1 MLPESLRLSF
11 IVDESKRP
19 KHVIFIGLDGMRY
32 DYLEHYPL
40 PHIKSLIE
48 NGVSLRNAITSNFPA
63 ATAPGFA
70 SLSTGVVSRK
80 HGIYASNEWY
90 DKKTGKLRYF
100 YDEQQGKL
108 DLKAPTLGDAVKTEN
123 PEAKVV
129 SVSTKDRPALL
140 LAGENADIVVYS
152 YRRKHSTKEQVAQGR
167 TREAVS
173 GAGVH
178 GNYYCW
184 VERPNYQLPAYLED
198 RRLIRN
204 VDWRGPGFHHP
215 NIDVRYTPMVDN
227 FVMDAALDLIR
238 NEQPYLTF
246 VAMESVDHDA
256 QAYSMDSSEVM
267 ASLETIDTGVGHLIQ
282 LLKEIDWYEDTL
294 IVISADHAMARKP
307 KCVSVMDELEK
318 IGFHDIIENILYV
331 FTGESGG
338 LYLKD
343 TSPPIV
349 ERTIHVIQD
358 MPHINGAWH
367 KSDPDAPRFIRR
379 ANFDRAPDI
388 LIIPQADAVTV
399 PASYENPVYLYGH
412 GCPYPADSNIIMV
425 FSGAGVKKLGTI
437 GEHMDL
443 SSQKL
448 FTDEDVENLP
458 EQIDVVPTMKR
469 IMGLPISSK
478 KNR

>member
-1 MLPESLRLSF
+1 MLHKNFFHQNGE
-11 IVDESKRP
+11 
-19 KHVIFIGLDGMRY
+19 KHKAY
-32 DYLEHYPL
+32 
-40 PHIKSLIE
+40 
-48 NGVSLRNAITSNFPA
+48 
-63 ATAPGFA
+63 
-70 SLSTGVVSRK
+70 
-80 HGIYASNEWY
+80 
-90 DKKTGKLRYF
+90 KLRA
-100 YDEQQGKL
+100 KL
-108 DLKAPTLGDAVKTEN
+108 RMVY
-123 PEAKVV
+123 
-129 SVSTKDRPALL
+129 LL
-140 LAGENADIVVYS
+140 II
-152 YRRKHSTKEQVAQGR
+152 
-167 TREAVS
+167 
-173 GAGVH
+173 
-178 GNYYCW
+178 
-184 VERPNYQLPAYLED
+184 P
-198 RRLIRN
+198 
-204 VDWRGPGFHHP
+204 
-215 NIDVRYTPMVDN
+215 
-227 FVMDAALDLIR
+227 
-238 NEQPYLTF
+238 
-246 VAMESVDHDA
+246 
-256 QAYSMDSSEVM
+256 
-267 ASLETIDTGVGHLIQ
+267 
-282 LLKEIDWYEDTL
+282 
-294 IVISADHAMARKP
+294 
-307 KCVSVMDELEK
+307 VMDELEK

-448 FTDEDVENLP
+448 FTDEEVENLP

-469 IMGLPISSK
+469 IMGLPISSEK
-478 KNR
+478 GDR

>member
-11 IVDESKRP
+11 IVDETKRP

-70 SLSTGVVSRK
+70 SLGTGVVSRK

-108 DLKAPTLGDAVKTEN
+108 DLKAPTLCDEVKTVN

-140 LAGENADIVVYS
+140 LAGENADIVAYS

-178 GNYYCW
+178 EDYYCW
-184 VERPNYQLPAYLED
+184 VERPNYQLPAYLKD

-267 ASLETIDTGVGHLIQ
+267 TSLETIDTGVGRLIQ

-294 IVISADHAMARKP
+294 VVISA
-307 KCVSVMDELEK
+307 E
-318 IGFHDIIENILYV
+318 
-331 FTGESGG
+331 
-338 LYLKD
+338 
-343 TSPPIV
+343 
-349 ERTIHVIQD
+349 
-358 MPHINGAWH
+358 
-367 KSDPDAPRFIRR
+367 
-379 ANFDRAPDI
+379 
-388 LIIPQADAVTV
+388 ADAVTV
-399 PASYENPVYLYGH
+399 PAGYENPVYLYGH

-425 FSGAGVKKLGTI
+425 FSGAGAKKLGTI
-437 GEHMDL
+437 GEHLDL

-448 FTDEDVENLP
+448 FTDEEVENLP
-458 EQIDVVPTMKR
+458 EQIDVVPTMKS
-469 IMGLPISSK
+469 IMGLPISFEK
-478 KNR
+478 RDR